1 MIIMSNYQFI
11 ASCSFGIES
20 IVAREL
26 KNLGIDDLK
35 TENGRIEF
43 TGTLRD
49 LARCNIHLRCAER
62 VYVKLAEF
70 KAIDFE
76 ELFQGTLAV
85 NWGDMLPQNAFIHV
99 IGKSVKSKLHSVPD
113 CQSIVKKAIVTKMS
127 SKYGI
132 KVFPEDGAAYKI
144 EISILNDRVTLS
156 LDSSGVG
163 LHKRGYREEG
173 GAAPLRETLAAAIVD
188 ISRWKP
194 YRTFADPL
202 CGSGTI
208 AIEAALRARNI
219 ADGINRSFDF
229 EKWGWLPDN
238 LLADIRSDAKSAE
251 INPELEIFASDIDW
265 GQFKRAR
272 ENAAR
277 AGVLESIVFQKKPLC
292 EFSTKKKYGCIIS
305 NPPYGE
311 RVSDVNIA
319 ESLYI
324 EMGKVFQKLD
334 EWSIF
339 VITGHEN
346 FQKLYGHT
354 ADKNR
359 KLYNGK
365 IKTYLYQYLA
375 ELPAK
380 ES

>member
-1 MIIMSNYQFI
+1 MSNYNFI

-20 IVAREL
+20 ITAAEL
-26 KNLGIDDLK
+26 KKLGIDDLK

-43 TGTLRD
+43 SGTLID

-62 VYVKLAEF
+62 VYVKLTEF
-70 KAIDFE
+70 EASDFE
-76 ELFQGTLAV
+76 ELFQGTLSV

-99 IGKSVKSKLHSVPD
+99 TGKSVKSKLHSVPD

-132 KVFPEDGAAYKI
+132 KIFPEDGVVYKI
-144 EISILNDRVTLS
+144 EISILKDIVTLS

-173 GAAPLRETLAAAIVD
+173 GTAPLRETLAAAIID
-188 ISRWKP
+188 ISRWKAGRP
-194 YRTFADPL
+194 LADPL

-219 ADGINRSFDF
+219 APGINRNFDF
-229 EKWGWLPDN
+229 EKWGWLAVDT
-238 LLADIRSDAKSAE
+238 LADIRNESKSSE
-251 INPELEIFASDIDW
+251 INPELEIFASDFDFK
-265 GQFKRAR
+265 QFKKAR

-277 AGVLESIVFQKKPLC
+277 AGVSESIIFQKKPVG
-292 EFSTKKKYGCIIS
+292 EFSAKAKYGCIIT

-311 RVSDVNIA
+311 RVSDVRTA

-324 EMGKVFQKLD
+324 EMGKIFQKLD
-334 EWSIF
+334 EWSVF
-339 VITGHEN
+339 VITAHEG
-346 FQKLYGHT
+346 FQKLYGHM

-375 ELPAK
+375 KLPYR
-380 ES
+380 

>member
-1 MIIMSNYQFI
+1 MSNYKLI

-26 KNLGIDDLK
+26 KNLGIEDLK

-49 LARCNIHLRCAER
+49 LAQCNIHLRCAER

-76 ELFQGTLAV
+76 ELFQGTLSV
-85 NWGDMLPQNAFIHV
+85 NWGDILPKNAFMHV

-113 CQSIVKKAIVTKMS
+113 CQSIVKKAIITKMS

-144 EISILNDRVTLS
+144 EISILNDMATLS
-156 LDSSGVG
+156 LDSSGAG

-173 GAAPLRETLAAAIVD
+173 GSAPLRETLAAALIN
-188 ISRWKP
+188 ISRWKSN
-194 YRTFADPL
+194 RVLADPL

-208 AIEAALRARNI
+208 AIEAALIGRNI
-219 ADGINRSFDF
+219 AAGINRNFDF
-229 EKWGWLPDN
+229 EKWGWLADN
-238 LLADIRSDAKSAE
+238 VLADIRSDAKSAE
-251 INPELEIFASDIDW
+251 INPEIEIFASDFDA
-265 GQFKRAR
+265 GQFNRAR
-272 ENAAR
+272 ENAKR
-277 AGVLESIVFQKKPLC
+277 AGVFDSIIFQKKPVS
-292 EFSTKKKYGCIIS
+292 EFSVKKKYGCIIT

-311 RVSDVNIA
+311 RISDVKIA
-319 ESLYI
+319 EALYV
-324 EMGKVFQKLD
+324 EMGKVFKKLD
-334 EWSIF
+334 QWSVFI
-339 VITGHEN
+339 ITANEN
-346 FQKLYGHT
+346 FQKLYGST
-354 ADKNR
+354 ANKNR

-375 ELPAK
+375 ELPR
-380 ES
+380 

>member
-1 MIIMSNYQFI
+1 MSNYKLI

-26 KNLGIDDLK
+26 KTLGIDDLK

-43 TGTLRD
+43 TGTLTD
-49 LARCNIHLRCAER
+49 MARCNIHLRCAER

-70 KAIDFE
+70 KAADFE

-85 NWGDMLPQNAFIHV
+85 NWGDILPQNAFIHV

-113 CQSIVKKAIVTKMS
+113 CQSIVKKAIITKMS
-127 SKYGI
+127 TKYGV
-132 KVFPEDGAAYKI
+132 KVFSEDGAAFKI
-144 EISILNDRVTLS
+144 EISILKDIAILS

-173 GAAPLRETLAAAIVD
+173 GAAPLRETLAAAIID
-188 ISRWKP
+188 ISRWKSH
-194 YRTFADPL
+194 RTLADPL

-219 ADGINRSFDF
+219 AAGINRNFDF
-229 EKWGWLPDN
+229 EKWGWMPHNILT
-238 LLADIRSDAKSAE
+238 DIRNDAKSAE
-251 INPELEIFASDIDW
+251 VNPELEILASDIDW
-265 GQFKRAR
+265 GQFKKARA
-272 ENAAR
+272 NAER
-277 AGVLESIVFQKKPLC
+277 AGVLDNIIFQKKPIS
-292 EFSTKKKYGCIIS
+292 EFSTKKKYGCIIT

-311 RVSDVNIA
+311 RVSDVTIA

-339 VITGHEN
+339 VITAHEN
-346 FQKLYGHT
+346 FQKLYGCN

-375 ELPAK
+375 ELPPK
-380 ES
+380 GD

>member
-1 MIIMSNYQFI
+1 MSDYKLI

-20 IVAREL
+20 IAAREL

-43 TGTLRD
+43 TGTLSD

-62 VYVKLAEF
+62 VYVKLSEF

-76 ELFQGTLAV
+76 ELFQGTLSV
-85 NWGDMLPQNAFIHV
+85 NWGDILPKNAFIHV

-113 CQSIVKKAIVTKMS
+113 CQSIVKKAIITKMS

-132 KVFPEDGAAYKI
+132 KLFPEDGAVYKI
-144 EISILNDRVTLS
+144 EISILKDTVTLS

-173 GAAPLRETLAAAIVD
+173 GTAPLRETLAAALID
-188 ISRWKP
+188 ISRWKSN
-194 YRTFADPL
+194 RTLADPL

-208 AIEAALRARNI
+208 AIEAALIARNI
-219 ADGINRSFDF
+219 AAGINRDFDF
-229 EKWGWLPDN
+229 EKWGWLPHN
-238 LLADIRSDAKSAE
+238 TLADIRNDAKSAE
-251 INPELEIFASDIDW
+251 INPELEIFASDFDLK
-265 GQFKRAR
+265 QFNRAR
-272 ENAAR
+272 ENARR
-277 AGVLESIVFQKKPLC
+277 AGVLDSIVFQKKLVS
-292 EFSTKKKYGCIIS
+292 EFSTKKKYGCIIT

-311 RVSDVNIA
+311 RISDVRTS
-319 ESLYI
+319 EKLYI
-324 EMGKVFQKLD
+324 EMGKVFQQLD
-334 EWSIF
+334 EWSVF
-339 VITGHEN
+339 VITAHEN
-346 FQKLYGHT
+346 FQKLYGCN

-365 IKTYLYQYLA
+365 IKTYLYQYFGK
-375 ELPAK
+375 LPVR
-380 ES
+380 EV

>member
-1 MIIMSNYQFI
+1 MSNYKLI

-20 IVAREL
+20 IAAREL

-43 TGTLRD
+43 TGTLSD

-70 KAIDFE
+70 KASDFE
-76 ELFQGTLAV
+76 ELFQGALSV
-85 NWGDMLPQNAFIHV
+85 DWGDILPKNAFIHV
-99 IGKSVKSKLHSVPD
+99 IGKSVKSKLHSIPD
-113 CQSIVKKAIVTKMS
+113 CQSIVKKAIITKMS

-132 KVFPEDGAAYKI
+132 KVFPEDGAVFKI
-144 EISILNDRVTLS
+144 EISILKDMVILS
-156 LDSSGVG
+156 LDSSGAG
-163 LHKRGYREEG
+163 LHKRGYREDG
-173 GAAPLRETLAAAIVD
+173 GAAPLRETLAAALIYL
-188 ISRWKP
+188 SRWKSDRP
-194 YRTFADPL
+194 LADPL

-208 AIEAALRARNI
+208 AIEAALIGRNI
-219 ADGINRSFDF
+219 SSINRNFDF
-229 EKWGWLPDN
+229 EKWGWLPDKIV
-238 LLADIRSDAKSAE
+238 ADIRSDAKSAE
-251 INPELEIFASDIDW
+251 INSELEIFASDFDF
-265 GQFKRAR
+265 GQFKRAK
-272 ENAAR
+272 ENAQR
-277 AGVLESIVFQKKPLC
+277 AGVSDSIVFQKKPVS
-292 EFSTKKKYGCIIS
+292 EFSVKKKYGCIIT

-311 RVSDVNIA
+311 RISDIKNA

-324 EMGKVFQKLD
+324 EMGKVFKNLD

-339 VITGHEN
+339 IITAHEN
-346 FQKLYGHT
+346 FQKLYGYN

-375 ELPAK
+375 KLPPK
-380 ES
+380 VD